1 MGGAMPLH
9 VSTGLLIFASAS
21 LIVGFMISAS
31 HKADDARPP
40 SQRASRSL
48 LRTCAD
54 ILFFWISDD
63 FRYLVAY
70 PVLIFALNI
79 AVIQVAPYSWPAR
92 VYHCDGD
99 AYGCLGV
106 YNFGPHG

>member
-1 MGGAMPLH
+1 MPLH
-9 VSTGLLIFASAS
+9 VSTGIVIFAVAS
-21 LIVGFMISAS
+21 LILGFMISAA
-31 HKADDARPP
+31 HRDDDARPP

-54 ILFFWISDD
+54 TLFFWISDD

-70 PVLIFALNI
+70 PWLIFALNV
-79 AVIQVAPYSWPAR
+79 AVANLAPYSWPAR

-99 AYGCLGV
+99 AYGCLGI
-106 YNFGPHG
+106 YDLRPRG

>member
-1 MGGAMPLH
+1 MPLH
-9 VSTGLLIFASAS
+9 IPTGLLIFASAS
-21 LIVGFMISAS
+21 LILGFMIAAA

-54 ILFFWISDD
+54 ALFFWISDD
-63 FRYLVAY
+63 FRYPVAY
-70 PVLIFALNI
+70 PWLILALI
-79 AVIQVAPYSWPAR
+79 VAVAYLAPYSWPAQ

-99 AYGCLGV
+99 AWRCLGI
-106 YNFGPHG
+106 YDSWRA

>member
-1 MGGAMPLH
+1 MPLH
-9 VSTGLLIFASAS
+9 IPTGLLIFASAS
-21 LIVGFMISAS
+21 LILGFMISAA

-48 LRTCAD
+48 LRTSAD
-54 ILFFWISDD
+54 ALFFWISDD

-70 PVLIFALNI
+70 PWLIFALI
-79 AVIQVAPYSWPAR
+79 VAVAYLAPYSWPAQ

-99 AYGCLGV
+99 ALRCLG
-106 YNFGPHG
+106 YYGLSRM